1 MKLLERY
8 IGTTVALSVVS
19 VIIVISS
26 LFILIGFAGEFDKIG
41 RANYTMLM
49 AAQYTLLILPDRIY
63 EFFPLATLLGSI
75 LGLGA
80 LANSSELVVIRT
92 AGVSVFRIVLAIMKT
107 AIILMVA
114 AFIIGE
120 VIAPPALQYAKLE
133 RVKAL
138 SKDISLNTQ
147 YGLWAR
153 DGRTYIHVRRA
164 NSDGKL
170 FNVALYQLNA
180 EQQIEQILHAK
191 TADFLGDQ
199 WQLNDIEQTDIS
211 AAGVKVS
218 KFKTMKWKTLLDPEL
233 VSIVTFE
240 PSKLS
245 IWKLG
250 GYIGY
255 LKDNGLETAQYEL
268 ALWSKIVMPLT
279 IAAMVLLAVPYVL
292 GSLRKTS
299 IGQQILIGFLVG
311 LVFFIANRL
320 LGQMSIVYNYH
331 PLVGALL
338 PTLLVFVGAF
348 WMFRQKI

>member
-1 MKLLERY
+1 MRLLERY
-8 IGTTVALSVVS
+8 IGTTVAFSVVT
-19 VIIVISS
+19 VTIVISS
-26 LFILIGFAGEFDKIG
+26 LFVLIGFAGEFDKIG
-41 RANYTMLM
+41 SANYTLLM
-49 AAQYTLLILPDRIY
+49 AAQYTLLVLPDRIY

-92 AGVSVFRIVLAIMKT
+92 AGVSVFRIVVAIMKT
-107 AIILMVA
+107 AVILMLI

-120 VIAPPALQYAKLE
+120 VIAPPALKYAKLQ

-153 DGRTYIHVRRA
+153 DSSTYIHVRRA
-164 NSDGKL
+164 SNEGRL
-170 FNVALYQLNA
+170 FNIHLYRLNA
-180 EQQIEQILHAK
+180 EQQIEQILYAK

-211 AAGVKVS
+211 LNEVKITN
-218 KFKTMKWKTLLDPEL
+218 FKTMKWKTLLDPEL

-240 PSKLS
+240 PAKLS

-250 GYIGY
+250 GYIQY
-255 LKDNGLETAQYEL
+255 LEDNGLETAQYEL

-299 IGQQILIGFLVG
+299 IGQQILIGFLAG
-311 LVFFIANRL
+311 LSFFIVNRL

-338 PTLLVFVGAF
+338 PTLLVFAGAF
-348 WMFRQKI
+348 WMFRRKI

>member
-1 MKLLERY
+1 MKILEKY
-8 IGTTVALSVVS
+8 IGTTVAVS
-19 VIIVISS
+19 VITVTAVISS
-26 LFILIGFAGEFDKIG
+26 LFLLIGFASEFDKIG
-41 RANYTMLM
+41 EANYTMLM
-49 AAQYTLLILPDRIY
+49 AAQYMLLILPDRIY

-80 LANSSELVVIRT
+80 LANSSELIVIRT
-92 AGVSVFRIVLAIMKT
+92 AGVSVFRIVVAIMKT
-107 AIILMVA
+107 ALLLMIA

-120 VIAPPALQYAKLE
+120 VIAPPALQYAKLQ

-153 DGRTYIHVRRA
+153 DGSTYIHVRRA
-164 NSDGKL
+164 NNEGRL
-170 FNVALYQLNA
+170 FDINLYRLNKA
-180 EQQIEQILHAK
+180 QRIEQILYAK
-191 TADFLGDQ
+191 TADFMGDQ
-199 WQLNDIEQTDIS
+199 WRLNNIEQTDIS
-211 AAGVKVS
+211 LSGIS
-218 KFKTMKWKTLLDPEL
+218 RTTYKTMKWKTLLDPEL

-240 PSKLS
+240 PAKLS

-250 GYIGY
+250 GYISY

-268 ALWSKIVMPLT
+268 ALWSKIIMPLT

-292 GSLRKTS
+292 GSLRRTS

-331 PLVGALL
+331 PAIGALL
-338 PTLLVFVGAF
+338 PTLLVFAGAF
-348 WMFRQKI
+348 LLFRKKM

>member
-1 MKLLERY
+1 MRILERY
-8 IGTTVALSVVS
+8 IGVTVAISVLTVTL
-19 VIIVISS
+19 VLSS
-26 LFILIGFAGEFDKIG
+26 LFVLIGFAGEFDKIG
-41 RANYTMLM
+41 VSNYTLLM
-49 AAQYTLLILPDRIY
+49 AAEYTLLILPDRIY

-75 LGLGA
+75 LGLGT
-80 LANSSELVVIRT
+80 LANSSELVVIRG
-92 AGVSVFRIVLAIMKT
+92 AGVSVFRIVVAIMKT
-107 AIILMVA
+107 AVILMVI

-120 VIAPPALQYAKLE
+120 VIAPPALQYAKLQ

-164 NSDGKL
+164 NNEGKL
-170 FNVALYQLNA
+170 FNINLYQLN
-180 EQQIEQILHAK
+180 EQQQIEKKIRAK

-199 WQLNDIEQTDIS
+199 WRLNDLQVTDIS
-211 AAGVKVS
+211 LDGISVTEKKS
-218 KFKTMKWKTLLDPEL
+218 MLWRTLLDPEL

-245 IWKLG
+245 IWKLS
-250 GYIGY
+250 GYIEY
-255 LKDNGLETAQYEL
+255 LEENGLETSQYEL
-268 ALWSKIVMPLT
+268 ALWSKIIMPLT

-299 IGQQILIGFLVG
+299 VGQQILIGFLVG
-311 LVFFIANRL
+311 LTFFIGNRL
-320 LGQMSIVYNYH
+320 LGQMSIVYHYH

-338 PTLLVFVGAF
+338 PTLLVFIGAF
-348 WMFRQKI
+348 WMFRKKT